1 VGRALDNVQIRQ
13 VAELVRDAVPG
24 STVTFAEGAG
34 PDLRNYRVDFSKLD
48 DTFPDLKLRWTVRD
62 GIEELAGAYA
72 KYGMTLDDFNSSRY
86 VRLRRIRELL
96 DAGTVDEMLQRTA
109 SPAGPGGSAPQAG

>member
-1 VGRALDNVQIRQ
+1 
-13 VAELVRDAVPG
+13 
-24 STVTFAEGAG
+24 
-34 PDLRNYRVDFSKLD
+34 
-48 DTFPDLKLRWTVRD
+48 VRD
-62 GIEELAGAYA
+62 GIEELAAAYA

-96 DAGTVDEMLQRTA
+96 DTGAVDEMLQRTA